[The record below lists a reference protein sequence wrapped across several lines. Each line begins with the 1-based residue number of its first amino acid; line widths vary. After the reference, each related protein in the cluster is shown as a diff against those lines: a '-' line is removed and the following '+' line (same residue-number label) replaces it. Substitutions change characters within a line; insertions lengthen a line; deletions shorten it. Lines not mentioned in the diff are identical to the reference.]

1 MKSNRFATK
10 KFIMSLS
17 NLEFNLFIL
26 ITKNLN
32 NILIRIKTIILHQ
45 QNVSIIYHPQN
56 LDGDYQLDDM
66 NKFFKMQHLR
76 MLSQSKRGQYY

>member
-1 MKSNRFATK
+1 M
-10 KFIMSLS
+10 
-17 NLEFNLFIL
+17 
-26 ITKNLN
+26 NLN
-32 NILIRIKTIILHQ
+32 NKPKHTKKAKQHQ